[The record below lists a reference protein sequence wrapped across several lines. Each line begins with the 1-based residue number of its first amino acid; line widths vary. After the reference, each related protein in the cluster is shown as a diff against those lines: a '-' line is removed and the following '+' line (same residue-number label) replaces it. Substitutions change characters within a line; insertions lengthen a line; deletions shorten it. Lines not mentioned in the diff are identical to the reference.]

1 MKIRPIKP
9 LPERKPEGPGGISL
23 PTWLL
28 GGDYRAFLDKYRAA
42 LVAGSIVAAIIAL
55 IGLLYIRHQGS
66 VSKRSG
72 AMFIAASNLYNYV
85 IPEDTGET
93 APMVASEEEKYQRAG
108 MTFQQLVDTYPT
120 SDLAAPSVFY
130 SGNCR
135 YRLKQ
140 YALALESFKQFVA
153 RFPKHP
159 LIDQAYLG
167 VGDCQEQLGKF
178 DEALEAYRQVM
189 NRGGAL
195 AYEGSLGAAR
205 CLLKQSETDQEKWN
219 EAVTILKNLSISK
232 NEYGAKASR
241 GMRKLL
247 IDLASES
254 SQKK

>member
-1 MKIRPIKP
+1 M
-9 LPERKPEGPGGISL
+9 LS
-23 PTWLL
+23 WLS
-28 GGDYRAFLDKYRAA
+28 GGDFRNFLDKYRAA
-42 LVAGSIVAAIIAL
+42 LVTGSIVAAILGL

-66 VSKRSG
+66 VGKRSG
-72 AMFIAASNLYNYV
+72 AMFIAASNMYNYV
-85 IPEDTGET
+85 IPEDPGESIPVVT
-93 APMVASEEEKYQRAG
+93 SEEEKYQRAG

-120 SDLAAPSVFY
+120 SDLAAPAVYY

-178 DEALEAYRQVM
+178 DEALAAYRRVM
-189 NRGGAL
+189 DKGGAL
-195 AYEGSLGAAR
+195 SYEGSLGAAR

-219 EAVTILKNLSISK
+219 EAVTILKNLSISDNK
-232 NEYGAKASR
+232 YGAKASR

-254 SQKK
+254 SRKK